1 MPALLGWLWIAH
13 AFRCQ
18 NVNDKLLHLLFQNP
32 FVFLSRPTLHAKL
45 AIRVV
50 AHESDDAEAF
60 LPVTS
65 VPAAHVNPTDV

>member
-1 MPALLGWLWIAH
+1 VPALLGWLWIAH

-18 NVNDKLLHLLFQNP
+18 KVNDKLLHLLFQNL

-60 LPVTS
+60 MSLL
-65 VPAAHVNPTDV
+65 NM